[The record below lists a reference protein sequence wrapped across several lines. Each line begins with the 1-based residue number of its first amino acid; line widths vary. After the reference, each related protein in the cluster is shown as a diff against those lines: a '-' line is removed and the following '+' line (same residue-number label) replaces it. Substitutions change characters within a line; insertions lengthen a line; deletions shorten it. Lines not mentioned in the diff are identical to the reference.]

1 MGDYLFGRFAAYN
14 RNTFAHGKWL
24 PARAAVPRS
33 SRKPLFVAEPA
44 EPTRHSLPSIP
55 DRWNEMLR
63 IF

>member
-1 MGDYLFGRFAAYN
+1 MGDLFGRFAAYN

-44 EPTRHSLPSIP
+44 EPTRHSLPSIL
-55 DRWNEMLR
+55 DR
-63 IF
+63 